1 MACITTSLA
10 CAALLIE
17 FPAPANSPLLFLKIF
32 VSIVLIVCFA
42 VLVLRVFGRLLL
54 DLIGISDGR
63 SPRSNDR
70 YA

>member
-1 MACITTSLA
+1 MACFTASLA
-10 CAALLIE
+10 CAALLAD
-17 FPAPANSPLLFLKIF
+17 FPGSANSSLLFLKIF

-54 DLIGISDGR
+54 SLFGMLEAR
-63 SPRSNDR
+63 APRSNGR